1 MLSYAGIDVKKFLH
15 GFDSVYESVH
25 NSVAV
30 IRNHPLMPAHIA
42 VHGLVIDPNTG
53 KLELL
58 VDGNEVLRKQSVDAA
73 KAVGASADKPAA
85 SSVRVLVAPTAPPA
99 KPPSGKLAAAMA
111 GAAH

>member
-30 IRNHPLMPAHIA
+30 IRNHPLMPAHIP

-58 VDGNEVLRKQSVDAA
+58 VDGNEVLRKQAADAA
-73 KAVGASADKPAA
+73 KVVASSSAASGAAKPAA
-85 SSVRVLVAPTAPPA
+85 VRVLVAPTAPPQKVAA
-99 KPPSGKLAAAMA
+99 KA
-111 GAAH
+111 GQ